1 MEVRLL
7 GPVEVVAEDGP
18 VPLGGPRQRAVV
30 AMLAL
35 ATPAVVSTDRVVDGL
50 WGEDPPDRPVPT
62 LQVFVS
68 KLRKA
73 LTAQGGAAFLESRP
87 PGYRLVVDPLD
98 TDVGR
103 FADLTA
109 RARQAPDAGAALEL
123 LDEALALWRGAALAD
138 VREMP
143 FADAEVV
150 RLEELRLQAE
160 EARVD
165 LALRLGRHGE
175 LVATLEELVHQ
186 HPTRERFWGQL
197 MTALY
202 RGDRQA
208 DALAAYGRAR
218 DGLADELGIDP
229 GEALRQLEVAVLRHD
244 PSLDAPA
251 ADAVLIDP
259 RSAPVPAPRAAARVP
274 VPLDETI
281 GRTEIVAGVVARI
294 AGGTRVLSLTGV
306 GGAGKSRVAMEAA
319 RVARDGDDLDDVV
332 WLSVTEAT
340 DAHQLALEL
349 ALTLGAP
356 PREDP
361 LDALHELDPG
371 RRVLVVVDN
380 LESLAEGATLVR
392 DLAETSPA
400 LRVLATSRVALR
412 IPGEHEERVPPLPVP
427 TADAPPA
434 EVAASPAV
442 RLFMARAVAARPG
455 FTLAGH
461 EHDVAALARFLD
473 GVPLAL
479 ELAAARLRLMA
490 PDRLLAALTSSLQLL
505 TTGSSA
511 VPERQRA
518 LTTTIQWSLERLDDA
533 DRLVCDRLALFER
546 GFTVEALEAVCDDV
560 PDVLESLAAIVDARL
575 VRPVES
581 RVEVRFVVLGTVR
594 AYLRQRSH
602 ERPDLEL
609 RRDRLAVHLRERLA
623 ADDLDGPDGL
633 LTLAR
638 YDDDAAD
645 LDAALDRA
653 IELGDAAGAA
663 ATALAS
669 TEFWVASGRL
679 VDGRRRVERVRALP
693 GHDPVTAAR
702 LAAASTTL
710 AYQLTDWA
718 LAAATGREALA
729 LAEAAGDAEAAARAR
744 CYLAGALAVSG
755 DPAAGADLAT
765 AALAAA
771 EDLGLAT
778 LQAVSLSMLAI
789 SRAIAGDLDGER
801 EAYQRRLD
809 VVRTRG
815 DVARTADT
823 LNTLA
828 EIALDD
834 ADAGTAEAYAGESR
848 RLTDGRLPLEERDAL
863 ITLAR
868 AAAVREDCG
877 GCAVHLA
884 DALVLADRT
893 GQTLALAQCL
903 RVGAALGVLAGD
915 PATSVRLVAAA
926 HVLSPSPSGTEEP
939 VERDLAGWLER
950 AREATGP
957 EVAAREWTLGSALPT
972 ASVRALLDALVERV
986 REPVSDRP
994 SGS

>member
-1 MEVRLL
+1 ML
-7 GPVEVVAEDGP
+7 GPVEVVADDGP

-35 ATPAVVSTDRVVDGL
+35 AAPAVVSTDRVVDGL
-50 WGEDPPDRPVPT
+50 WGESPPDKPLPT

-68 KLRKA
+68 KLRKNLA
-73 LTAQGGAAFLESRP
+73 ELGGAAFLESRP
-87 PGYRLVVDPLD
+87 PGYRLVIDPLE

-109 RARQAPDAGAALEL
+109 RARGAGDAAAALAL

-138 VREMP
+138 VREQP
-143 FADAEVV
+143 FAAAEVV

-165 LALRLGRHGE
+165 LALRLGRHAG
-175 LVATLEELVHQ
+175 LVAMLEELVHQ
-186 HPTRERFWGQL
+186 HPTRERFWAQL

-202 RGDRQA
+202 RSDRQA

-218 DGLADELGIDP
+218 DRLADELGIDP

-251 ADAVLIDP
+251 DAVVIDP
-259 RSAPVPAPRAAARVP
+259 GSAPTPAPRPAARVP
-274 VPLDETI
+274 VPLDETV
-281 GRTEIVAGVVARI
+281 GRDELVADVVAQLT
-294 AGGTRVLSLTGV
+294 GGTRVLSLTGL
-306 GGAGKSRVAMEAA
+306 GGTGKSRVAIEAA
-319 RVARDGDDLDDVV
+319 RVAGASDDLDDVV
-332 WLSVTEAT
+332 WLPVTEAT

-349 ALTLGAP
+349 ALTLGAA

-361 LDALHELDPG
+361 LDALRELDPA

-380 LESLAEGATLVR
+380 LESLAEGPMLVR
-392 DLAETSPA
+392 SLAESSPA

-412 IPGEHEERVPPLPVP
+412 IPGEHEEPVPPLPVP
-427 TADAPPA
+427 AADAPPA
-434 EVAASPAV
+434 EVATSPAV
-442 RLFMARAVAARPG
+442 RLFVARAAAVRPG

-479 ELAAARLRLMA
+479 ELAAARLRLMT
-490 PDRLLAALTSSLQLL
+490 PVQLLEALTSSLKLL

-518 LTTTIQWSLERLDDA
+518 LASTIQWSVERLDDA
-533 DRLVCDRLALFER
+533 GRLVCDRLALFER

-560 PDVLESLAAIVDARL
+560 PDVLEALAAIVDARL

-581 RVEVRFVVLGTVR
+581 RVEVRFVALGTVR
-594 AYLRQRSH
+594 AHLRQRLH
-602 ERPDLEL
+602 EQPDVDRRRDLL
-609 RRDRLAVHLRERLA
+609 AAHLRDRLVAA

-638 YDDDAAD
+638 FDDDAAD

-653 IELGDAAGAA
+653 IDRNDAQQAA
-663 ATALAS
+663 ALALAS
-669 TEFWVASGRL
+669 VEFWVASGRL
-679 VDGRRRVERVRALP
+679 VDGRRRLERVRALP

-702 LAAASTTL
+702 LAAAATTL
-710 AYQLTDWA
+710 AYQLTDWS
-718 LAAATGREALA
+718 LAAGTGREALA

-755 DPAAGADLAT
+755 DPAAGADLAA

-771 EDLGLAT
+771 EELDLPT

-789 SRAIAGDLDGER
+789 SRAVSGDFDGER
-801 EAYQRRLD
+801 DAYRRRLE

-828 EIALDD
+828 EIALDE
-834 ADAGTAEAYAGESR
+834 ADAATAEAYAGESR

-868 AAAVREDCG
+868 AAAVREDAVV
-877 GCAVHLA
+877 CAERLT

-915 PATSVRLVAAA
+915 PGVAVRLVAAA

-939 VERDLAGWLER
+939 VERDLADWLER
-950 AREATGP
+950 ARADAGID
-957 EVAAREWTLGSALPT
+957 VAAREWTLGSALPT
-972 ASVRALLDALVERV
+972 ASVRALLDALVARV